1 MKGQIEVGKKIP
13 VVQVAGA
20 DWKDKPLVNL
30 VSKKPAISDY
40 EPLSPANTR
49 WSDKRWI
56 LSIVKSH
63 FGYFFVVN

>member
-1 MKGQIEVGKKIP
+1 MKEQIKVRKKVS

-40 EPLSPANTR
+40 GFLSPANTR
-49 WSDKRWI
+49 LSDKRWI
-56 LSIVKSH
+56 LSIVKIPL
-63 FGYFFVVN
+63 GDFFMK